1 MEFNQQ
7 IPLLLDISTPDRTGY
22 TLPELDVPEVELTE
36 LVPESLLRETEPQLP
51 ELSEV
56 EVVRYFTN
64 LSRRNYG
71 VDVRLLSI
79 RFLHNEI

>member
-64 LSRRNYG
+64 YHRNYG
-71 VDVRLLSI
+71 VMWLLSI
-79 RFLHNEI
+79 RFLHNLI